1 MAKQAF
7 SFEKS
12 LDELQKIVAAL
23 EAGEV
28 GLDESLKLFE
38 RGVELVRL
46 CNARLDEAEQRV
58 LAVRVNGDG
67 TAETTPF
74 GGDAE

>member
-1 MAKQAF
+1 MAKKEF

-12 LDELQKIVAAL
+12 LEELQQIVAAL
-23 EAGEV
+23 EGGNV
-28 GLDESLKLFE
+28 GLDQSLQLFE

-58 LAVRVNGDG
+58 LAVRTNADG
-67 TAETTPF
+67 GAETIPF
-74 GGDAE
+74 EGEN

>member
-1 MAKQAF
+1 MAKQAV

-58 LAVRVNGDG
+58 LAVRVGGEG